1 MNHLKLSYAAVSTLL
16 SGAFV
21 ASSIVVSS
29 AAFAQAP
36 VAPPDPA
43 APPAPVA
50 GDPSPPAP
58 APDPGPPAALAPAP
72 EPPKPA
78 APTPVPVVSKWKATL
93 YGFAEFNIMHD
104 STQSFPESVGATLV
118 ARKGSYAYEHSRTQF
133 TARNSRFGIRVNA
146 PDYGEVKTTAV
157 LELDFFGLQPPVS
170 SASTVSNGTFRMR
183 QANIKLETPYVDIL
197 AGQTYHVFGTQP
209 FFSPM
214 SVSFFPVMN
223 QVFGRQPQLR
233 ISKTIKTEP
242 VNAVID
248 VAAVKPPQINSAVP
262 DFQGSL
268 RLGLNGWKGVHTL
281 GASGYTLDPLSVA
294 VSGIVRKLKVQ
305 ELSAAPADYN
315 SKTGY
320 GISAG
325 AMIPVIPAT
334 SLDDMANALT
344 LTGTYFSGTG
354 IADQLG
360 VANGVPYPMVANAA
374 GMMVPFAP
382 DIDPG
387 IVTYDINGELQTIN
401 WKGFMVGAQY
411 YLPPS
416 GHMQLAA
423 NLTQG
428 EADQLTADKG
438 WGAFTTFFRKSRYID
453 VNFFIDIVASFRVG
467 LSYQNSQQTYAD
479 NQKVTNNRYEAAFY
493 CVF

>member
-1 MNHLKLSYAAVSTLL
+1 MNHLKLSYLAVSTLL

-21 ASSIVVSS
+21 ASSVLVP
-29 AAFAQAP
+29 ATAFAQTPAP
-36 VAPPDPA
+36 APDLS

-58 APDPGPPAALAPAP
+58 APEPAAAPAP
-72 EPPKPA
+72 EPAKPA
-78 APTPVPVVSKWKATL
+78 PPSPQPVVSKWKATL
-93 YGFAEFNIMHD
+93 YGFVEFNIMHD
-104 STQSFPESVGATLV
+104 STQSFPESVGATLI

-133 TARNSRFGIRVNA
+133 TARNSRFGVRVNA
-146 PDYGEVKTTAV
+146 PDIGEVKTTAV
-157 LELDFFGLQPPVS
+157 LELDFFGVQPPGLT
-170 SASTVSNGTFRMR
+170 SASAVSNGAFRMR
-183 QANIKLETPYVDIL
+183 QANIKLETPWIDVL
-197 AGQTYHVFGTQP
+197 AGQTYHVFGSQP

-233 ISKTIKTEP
+233 LSKTIKSEP
-242 VNAVID
+242 VNAIID
-248 VAAVKPPQINSAVP
+248 VAAVKPPQINSATP

-268 RLGLNGWKGVHTL
+268 RLGLNGWKGIHTL
-281 GASGYTLDPLSVA
+281 GASGYTLDPLTLA
-294 VSGIVRKLKVQ
+294 VSGIVRKFKVQ

-360 VANGVPYPMVANAA
+360 VAAGVPYPMVTNSA
-374 GMMVPFAP
+374 GMQVAFTP

-387 IVTYDINGELQTIN
+387 IVTYDVNSQLQTIN
-401 WKGFMVGAQY
+401 WAGFMLGVQY

-416 GHMQLAA
+416 GHMQLSA
-423 NLTQG
+423 NYTQG

-438 WGAFTTFFRKSRYID
+438 WGMYTTFFRKSRYID
-453 VNFFIDIVASFRVG
+453 ANFFIDVVAPFRVG

-479 NQKVTNNRYEAAFY
+479 DQKVTNNRYEAAIY